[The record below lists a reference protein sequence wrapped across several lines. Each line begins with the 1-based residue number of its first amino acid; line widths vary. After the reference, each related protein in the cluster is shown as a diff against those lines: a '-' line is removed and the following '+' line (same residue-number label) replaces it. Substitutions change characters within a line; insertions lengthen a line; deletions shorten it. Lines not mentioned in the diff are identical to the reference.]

1 MKVKNGVYNII
12 YSVLSQIIT
21 ISLGLMIPRLFIT
34 TYGSEMNG
42 LLNSLNQ
49 IFIYIGLV
57 EAGIGIATVQALYQ
71 PISLNAKQEIN
82 QILAATNHYYRQAG
96 LLYLLVVLL
105 LSFIYPL
112 IIDINENYFVI
123 VGIIIFSGLGNVI
136 NFIFQGKYKLLLQA
150 EGKNYIVT
158 KIQTFIFILT
168 SFAKITCIFMGY
180 NVLVVQI
187 VFFFVN
193 LLQIIFIYLYIKQ
206 NYKWLNL
213 KVEPNYQAVSQKKA
227 VFIHQIA
234 GLIFQNTDV
243 LVLTVVSGLKVVS
256 VYSIYKLVV
265 GMISSTLLNIGNS
278 VSYMLGQ
285 TYSSNLQKYK
295 RLIDVYDVYYS
306 AIGFALF
313 TITLILIL
321 PFMKLYTAGVTD
333 TNYIDDLLPILFVTV
348 EILIIGR
355 NAMLNTINV
364 AGHFDKTQKQAII
377 ETIINLSISVAG
389 AFLFGIYG
397 VLIGTIVALL
407 YRTNDIIFYANKNIL
422 RRSVYKSY
430 RIFASNLMLMGFIL
444 FFIGKIKFSINGYL
458 SFVIFAVLLSICVI
472 PTFLICASIFNKNE
486 FNEIKKFIDSKIINY
501 RRR

>member
-1 MKVKNGVYNII
+1 MNVKNGVYNIF
-12 YSVLSQIIT
+12 YSMFGQIIT
-21 ISLGLMIPRLFIT
+21 ISLGLIIPRLFII

-42 LLNSLNQ
+42 LINSLNQ

-57 EAGIGIATVQALYQ
+57 EAGIGIATVQALYK
-71 PISLNAKQEIN
+71 PISLNDKKEIN

-96 LLYLLVVLL
+96 LLYLIVVLL
-105 LSFIYPL
+105 LSFIYPW
-112 IIDINENYFVI
+112 IVSINENYFVI
-123 VGIIIFSGLGNVI
+123 VGIIFFSGLGNVI

-158 KIQTFIFILT
+158 NIQTFIYVLT
-168 SFAKITCIFMGY
+168 SSAKIVCIFVGY
-180 NVLVVQI
+180 NVLVIQI

-193 LLQIIFIYLYIKQ
+193 LLQIIFIFYYIKR
-206 NYKWLNL
+206 NYKWLDLN
-213 KVEPNYQAVSQKKA
+213 VEPNYQAVSQKKA

-243 LVLTVVSGLKVVS
+243 LVLTIVSGLKVVS
-256 VYSIYKLVV
+256 VYSIYKMVV

-295 RLIDVYDVYYS
+295 RLIDVYNVYYS
-306 AIGFALF
+306 AVGFALF
-313 TITLILIL
+313 TITFIMIL

-333 TNYIDDLLPILFVTV
+333 TNYIDDLLPILFVMV

-377 ETIINLSISVAG
+377 ETIINLTISIIG

-397 VLIGTIVALL
+397 VLIGTILALL
-407 YRTNDIIFYANKNIL
+407 YRTNDIIIYANKYIL
-422 RRSVYKSY
+422 HRSVYKTY
-430 RIFASNLMLMGFIL
+430 RIFLNNLIIMFLIL
-444 FFIGKIKFSINGYL
+444 FIAGEINFSINGYL
-458 SFVIFAVLLSICVI
+458 DFVVIAVILSICI
-472 PTFLICASIFNKNE
+472 MLTFLIFASILNKNE
-486 FNEIKKFIDSKIINY
+486 FTELKKFIDIKILNN